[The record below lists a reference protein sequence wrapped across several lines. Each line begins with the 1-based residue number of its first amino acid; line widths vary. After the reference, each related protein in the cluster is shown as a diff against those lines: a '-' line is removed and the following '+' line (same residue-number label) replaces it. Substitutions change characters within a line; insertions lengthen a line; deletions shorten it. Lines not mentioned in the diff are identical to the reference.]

1 MNNVRNNLGKIA
13 FGCALLCSANALAE
27 GVSITFKNSSKW
39 EIHHLFLS
47 TTKEKEWGP
56 EQLGKDQVIGTGDTF
71 TLTDIDPGKY
81 DMKLVDED
89 EDECILTGVKL
100 ASDQAVEITDKDL
113 IACQSETEE
122 ASEE

>member
-1 MNNVRNNLGKIA
+1 MNIFGKLT
-13 FGCALLCSANALAE
+13 FGCALLLSSNALAE

-39 EIHHLFLS
+39 EIHGLFLS

-56 EQLGKDQVIGTGDTF
+56 EQLGKDQVIGTGETF
-71 TLTDIDPGKY
+71 SLTDIEPGKY

-89 EDECILTGVKL
+89 EDECVITGIKL